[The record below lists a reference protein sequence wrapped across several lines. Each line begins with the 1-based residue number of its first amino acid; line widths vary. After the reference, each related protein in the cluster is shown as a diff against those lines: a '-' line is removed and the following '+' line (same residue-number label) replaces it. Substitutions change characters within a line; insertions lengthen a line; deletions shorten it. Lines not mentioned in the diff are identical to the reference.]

1 MLIRFFGVRRAFHA
15 TQFSLEINMK
25 ILHTTILA
33 LAIGAA
39 AISSAQ
45 ARDSFSLGI
54 NVGGYGYAPPV
65 VYYPQPVYYSEPVVY
80 YSEPVRY
87 YLPAPRYYGYA
98 PTVVSFGYQN
108 YGGHHY
114 RGHHD
119 EHHEWNRGDRHGGG
133 HDGGHRRDH
142 DDDD

>member
-1 MLIRFFGVRRAFHA
+1 MKLIHSV
-15 TQFSLEINMK
+15 
-25 ILHTTILA
+25 ILA

-39 AISSAQ
+39 TVSTAQ

-65 VYYPQPVYYSEPVVY
+65 AYYPEPVYYSEPVY
-80 YSEPVRY
+80 YAEPVRY
-87 YLPAPRYYGYA
+87 YRPAPRYYGYA

-119 EHHEWNRGDRHGGG
+119 RGHRGWDRG
-133 HDGGHRRDH
+133 HRGGHRDGNRGRGHRDH
-142 DDDD
+142 DD

>member
-1 MLIRFFGVRRAFHA
+1 LFEEKMMKLIHSA
-15 TQFSLEINMK
+15 
-25 ILHTTILA
+25 ILA

-39 AISSAQ
+39 TVSTAQ

-65 VYYPQPVYYSEPVVY
+65 AYYPAPVYYSEPVY
-80 YSEPVRY
+80 YSQPVTY
-87 YLPAPRYYGYA
+87 YRPAPRYYGYA

-114 RGHHD
+114 NRHHDNRGGNHGWSRGHD
-119 EHHEWNRGDRHGGG
+119 RGHRGG
-133 HDGGHRRDH
+133 HDRGDDRGRGHR
-142 DDDD
+142 

>member
-1 MLIRFFGVRRAFHA
+1 MKLIHSA
-15 TQFSLEINMK
+15 
-25 ILHTTILA
+25 ILV

-39 AISSAQ
+39 TVSTAQ

-65 VYYPQPVYYSEPVVY
+65 AYYPQPVYYSEPVY
-80 YSEPVRY
+80 YSQPVTY
-87 YLPAPRYYGYA
+87 YRPAPRYYGYA

-114 RGHHD
+114 RGHHRG
-119 EHHEWNRGDRHGGG
+119 HHGWDRGHR
-133 HDGGHRRDH
+133 GGHRDGHRGRGH
-142 DDDD
+142 DRGHD